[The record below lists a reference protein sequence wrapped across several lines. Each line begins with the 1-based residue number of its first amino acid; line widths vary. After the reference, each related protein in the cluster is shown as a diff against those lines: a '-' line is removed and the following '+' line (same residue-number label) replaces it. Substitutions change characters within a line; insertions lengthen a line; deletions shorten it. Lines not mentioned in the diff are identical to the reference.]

1 MKMTIYS
8 AFAIILEYPEA
19 TLADSITECATQL
32 AQDFPDAQSNLLAFE
47 AAIAGKSLGQ
57 LQEAYTAAFDMMPD
71 CTPNLGHHIFGD
83 DARRGVF
90 LAELKARMESRGMT
104 LGVELPDHIGL
115 ILHYLDVA
123 EEERPPVIEDCMIPA
138 VSRMLEVLNDRGNPY
153 EHALRALLNLLR
165 RQQAIHAASAEAVN
179 A

>member
-1 MKMTIYS
+1 
-8 AFAIILEYPEA
+8 
-19 TLADSITECATQL
+19 
-32 AQDFPDAQSNLLAFE
+32 
-47 AAIAGKSLGQ
+47 
-57 LQEAYTAAFDMMPD
+57 
-71 CTPNLGHHIFGD
+71 
-83 DARRGVF
+83 
-90 LAELKARMESRGMT
+90 
-104 LGVELPDHIGL
+104 LPDHIGL

>member
-1 MKMTIYS
+1 MTIYA
-8 AFAIILEYPEA
+8 AFAIILEYPGS
-19 TLADSITECATQL
+19 TLAETIAECAAQL
-32 AQDFPDAQSNLLAFE
+32 AQDFPEAHSNLLAFE
-47 AAIAGKSLGQ
+47 AAIEGGNLGQ
-57 LQEAYTAAFDMMPD
+57 LQEAYTAAFDLLPD

-90 LAELKARMESRGMT
+90 LAELKARMEARGMA

-115 ILHYLDVA
+115 ILHYLDAA
-123 EEERPPVIEDCMIPA
+123 EEERPTLIEDCLIPA
-138 VSRMLEVLNDRGNPY
+138 VSRMLEVLNDKGNPY

-165 RQQAIHAASAEAVN
+165 RQQATLAATAEAVN